1 MTIHARRKNKNKAR
15 IQIVKINIIGGGLAG
30 CECAYQLLKRGYN
43 VTMYEMKGKKFS
55 PAHHMETLAELVC
68 SNSLKSTDFASA
80 SGVLK
85 RELNAFDCLLL
96 NIANETKVPAG
107 NALAVDR
114 ELFSKLVTDKLCS
127 YNNFTLIREEVTQL
141 PHDGITVIATGPL
154 TSEALNEAIS
164 KIVDNN
170 LYFFDAIAPIVDANT
185 IDYDIAYIKDRY
197 DKGDGDYINL
207 PFTKVEYE
215 VFYNELINAKIVD
228 LHDFEKHKVYE
239 GCMPIEVLAKRGE
252 DAMRFGPMKPVG
264 LTDPHTGKTPY
275 AVVQLRKESNS
286 TSMYNIV
293 GFQTNLT
300 YPEQKRVFRL
310 IPGLKNAEFY
320 RFGTMHKN
328 TYICSP
334 KILNEFFQ
342 VKDNPNIFFAGQIS
356 GVEGYVESIASG
368 LMVGINISR
377 ILSNLPLISYGNNTM
392 LGALSRHIST
402 DVTDFQPMSSNM
414 GLINTD
420 VPRIKDKKQRYEYI
434 SDRSYQEIMEIIKKM
449 EEV

>member
-1 MTIHARRKNKNKAR
+1 M
-15 IQIVKINIIGGGLAG
+15 QIVKINIIGGGLAG

-215 VFYNELINAKIVD
+215 VFYNELIDAQIVD

>member
-1 MTIHARRKNKNKAR
+1 M
-15 IQIVKINIIGGGLAG
+15 KINIIGGGLAG
-30 CECAYQLLKRGYN
+30 CECAYQLLKRGYK

-141 PHDGITVIATGPL
+141 PHDCITVIATGPL

-197 DKGDGDYINL
+197 DKGVGDYINL
-207 PFTKVEYE
+207 PFTKVDYE

>member
-1 MTIHARRKNKNKAR
+1 MS
-15 IQIVKINIIGGGLAG
+15 INIIGGGLAG
-30 CECAYQLLKRGYN
+30 CEAAYQVAKRGIKVNLYD
-43 VTMYEMKGKKFS
+43 MKPNKKS
-55 PAHHMETLAELVC
+55 PAHHSDKLCELVC
-68 SNSLKSTDFASA
+68 SNSLKAARKESA
-80 SGVLK
+80 AGMLK
-85 RELNAFDCLLL
+85 EEMRMLDSLLMKC
-96 NIANETKVPAG
+96 ADKSKVPAG
-107 NALAVDR
+107 GALAVDR
-114 ELFSKLVTDKLCS
+114 EIFSNLVNEEI
-127 YNNFTLIREEVTQL
+127 NNNPNITVINEEVTEI
-141 PHDGITVIATGPL
+141 PDGITIIASGPL
-154 TSEALNEAIS
+154 TSDLLS
-164 KIVDNN
+164 DKIKTMFGDS
-170 LYFFDAIAPIVDANT
+170 LSFYDAAAPIVKFDTVDMNKAFF
-185 IDYDIAYIKDRY
+185 ASRY
-197 DKGDGDYINL
+197 DKGDGDDYINC
-207 PFTKVEYE
+207 PMNKEEYDN
-215 VFYNELINAKIVD
+215 FYEALVSAERAPV
-228 LHDFEKHKVYE
+228 HDFDVMNPKVYE

-334 KILNEFFQ
+334 QILNEFFQ
-342 VKDNPNIFFAGQIS
+342 VKDKPNIFFAGQIS

-402 DVTDFQPMSSNM
+402 NVADFQPMSSNM

-434 SDRSYQEIMEIIKKM
+434 SNRSYQEIMQIIKKM

>member
-1 MTIHARRKNKNKAR
+1 M
-15 IQIVKINIIGGGLAG
+15 KINIIGGGLAG

-154 TSEALNEAIS
+154 TSEALNEAIC
-164 KIVDNN
+164 KLVDNN

-185 IDYDIAYIKDRY
+185 IDYEIAYIKDRY
-197 DKGDGDYINL
+197 DKGQGDYINL
-207 PFTKVEYE
+207 PFTKEEYE

-228 LHDFEKHKVYE
+228 LHDFEKNKVYE

-334 KILNEFFQ
+334 HILNEFFQ
-342 VKDNPNIFFAGQIS
+342 VKEKPNIFFAGQIS

-402 DVTDFQPMSSNM
+402 NVADFQPMSSNM

-434 SDRSYQEIMEIIKKM
+434 SNRSYQEIMQIIKKM

>member
-1 MTIHARRKNKNKAR
+1 M
-15 IQIVKINIIGGGLAG
+15 KINIIGGGLAG

-141 PHDGITVIATGPL
+141 PHDGIIVIATGPL
-154 TSEALNEAIS
+154 TSEALNEAIC
-164 KIVDNN
+164 KLVDNN

-185 IDYDIAYIKDRY
+185 IDYEIAYIKDRY

-207 PFTKVEYE
+207 PFTKEEYE

-228 LHDFEKHKVYE
+228 LHDFEKNKVYE

-334 KILNEFFQ
+334 QILNEFFQ
-342 VKDNPNIFFAGQIS
+342 VKEKPNIFFAGQIS

-402 DVTDFQPMSSNM
+402 NVADFQPMSSNM

-434 SDRSYQEIMEIIKKM
+434 SNRSYQEIMQIIKKM